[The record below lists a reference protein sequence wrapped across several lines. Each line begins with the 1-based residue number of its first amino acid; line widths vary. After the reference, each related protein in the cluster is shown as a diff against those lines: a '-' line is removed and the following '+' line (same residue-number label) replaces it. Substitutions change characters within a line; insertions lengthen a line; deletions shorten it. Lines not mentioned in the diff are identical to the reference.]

1 MAKVAI
7 KKVSLKRL
15 SKEREKKKMG
25 GGDSGVLTN
34 KTVIVKK

>member
-1 MAKVAI
+1 MARITI

-15 SKEREKKKMG
+15 SKERDKKKMS